1 MAEDPGMEHP
11 DRGIGGDINLQT
23 VPVEVEA
30 ELEQQEVTPA
40 INRVEMEEMEFSLAS
55 PGWPLG
61 TAVVE
66 PVDRGTGPAAPVE
79 WAVEETEEVKSP
91 RLQGRME

>member
-1 MAEDPGMEHP
+1 MLDPGMEHP
-11 DRGIGGDINLQT
+11 DREIKEDIVLT
-23 VPVEVEA
+23 EVPVEVEA

-66 PVDRGTGPAAPVE
+66 PVGRGMEPVALVAL
-79 WAVEETEEVKSP
+79 AVEETEEVKSP
-91 RLQGRME
+91 RLQGRMG

>member
-1 MAEDPGMEHP
+1 MEGANREIKEDIVLTE
-11 DRGIGGDINLQT
+11 

-66 PVDRGTGPAAPVE
+66 PVDRGTGSVALVE
-79 WAVEETEEVKSP
+79 WAAEETEEVTSP